1 MSDLYAVRSGKLK
14 LKGEKVESKDEK
26 KKKEKKRK
34 REKKEQEESKRQKTL
49 EASDTQRFVFEE
61 TRHGLHSQN
70 YLRNF
75 HDQILEKVPCI
86 SSAMS

>member
-61 TRHGLHSQN
+61 TRQGWYSQN
-70 YLRNF
+70 YEIFTTKFWKRCLALDR
-75 HDQILEKVPCI
+75 QCLE
-86 SSAMS
+86 